1 MSEYEMIERID
12 ALKESEASIRAERQE
27 LEAKV
32 RDMMFE
38 RLLIRGAEG

>member
-12 ALKESEASIRAERQE
+12 VLKESEAIMRAERQE
-27 LEAKV
+27 IEAKV
-32 RDMMFE
+32 RDMIFE